1 MRAVRSST
9 VVHYRHAD
17 RLSPSNFNWLV
28 RAREWSW
35 QQDITTTK
43 GASLAAVA
51 ALLFGGELAVDDA
64 IDTLKRV
71 SLADVVIERD
81 TVWLFIQPAGC
92 SAAYPIA
99 LRADTAIW
107 LLHYLLQWVQE
118 QDARPG
124 SRLFGDV
131 SDESIVGLATSLLGV
146 RDLTLADLVS
156 GNRAYLRTIYPA
168 DSVAYLAAHWRKLK
182 LACCGPHGAGRRRR
196 YRAGS
201 NPDVAIGRQLRAAL
215 RDLTHDQ
222 PGARP
227 STPLVER
234 YLLQRAD
241 AWLKDYGQAGCGVA
255 RLPLLR
261 AARDVVRADGDES
274 SCNVLLGL
282 LIGAEL
288 VRTKSHLS
296 TRSVETYLGRL
307 ESWIGQA
314 GDVPLW
320 QTADILDHEHPARRS
335 VILSAAN
342 RVFEALDVARLRVA
356 RESDTGSGKAVTY
369 VDLPL
374 FSVEEWLARIDRLH
388 EPEDTRRSL
397 QLQFILACE
406 VRSAALYSLTFGEVL
421 PKSGEVILRWEKF
434 GHPGVR
440 TLPRVMSP
448 VWAELQGWLANH
460 RRRHPAAPI
469 TSPTGSQECR
479 LGQWLPRLGFG
490 KANSIH
496 DVRALWCSLQYLLGY
511 PLVGQAELMAH
522 RRPTT
527 TLESYV
533 LTRHLRQR
541 DLAAAA
547 SVTPL
552 PARLAAQL
560 NGFSVGYALG
570 EPGVPHIRGLE
581 RLPLACFRQLSL
593 WDGGIGPEALS

>member
-342 RVFEALDVARLRVA
+342 RVFEALDVARLR
-356 RESDTGSGKAVTY
+356 GSGVRHRIWQGCHVRGLAALLGRRMAGADRPTPRARGHPTKLTVAIHSC
-369 VDLPL
+369 LRSPL
-374 FSVEEWLARIDRLH
+374 GGPLQPHVRRGAAKERRGNPSLGEIWTPWCAHAAPRH
-388 EPEDTRRSL
+388 EPGLGRAAGLAGEPSQASSRRAHHFS
-397 QLQFILACE
+397 
-406 VRSAALYSLTFGEVL
+406 
-421 PKSGEVILRWEKF
+421 
-434 GHPGVR
+434 
-440 TLPRVMSP
+440 
-448 VWAELQGWLANH
+448 H
-460 RRRHPAAPI
+460 R
-469 TSPTGSQECR
+469 
-479 LGQWLPRLGFG
+479 
-490 KANSIH
+490 
-496 DVRALWCSLQYLLGY
+496 
-511 PLVGQAELMAH
+511 
-522 RRPTT
+522 
-527 TLESYV
+527 
-533 LTRHLRQR
+533 LTR
-541 DLAAAA
+541 
-547 SVTPL
+547 V
-552 PARLAAQL
+552 PAGAVA
-560 NGFSVGYALG
+560 
-570 EPGVPHIRGLE
+570 P
-581 RLPLACFRQLSL
+581 
-593 WDGGIGPEALS
+593 